1 MRQLVYDVA
10 TSLDGFICGPEED
23 ISRFPYEGEHVD
35 AYLERL
41 KGYDSVVM
49 GRRTY
54 EFGYRFGMNP
64 GDKAY
69 PHMSHHVF
77 SRTLQLPQT
86 SEIEVVREGWLE
98 RVDALKAS
106 DGGPIYLCGG
116 GELAGYLLDHGRID
130 RLIVKLNPILLGE
143 GVSLFGGASLAQPL
157 RAVASERYASG
168 VVLLTY
174 DLD

>member
-1 MRQLVYDVA
+1 MRRLVYDVA
-10 TSLDGFICGPEED
+10 TSLDGFICGPGED
-23 ISRFPYEGEHVD
+23 ISRFPPEGEHVT

-41 KGYDSVVM
+41 KGYDSVIM

-54 EFGYRFGMNP
+54 EFGYRYGMAP

-77 SRTLQLPQT
+77 SRTLQLPE
-86 SEIEVVREGWLE
+86 SSDVEVVREAWLE
-98 RVDALKAS
+98 RIDDLKSRA
-106 DGGPIYLCGG
+106 GGPIYLCGG
-116 GELAGYLLDHGRID
+116 GELAGYLLKHGRID

-143 GVSLFGGASLAQPL
+143 GVPLFGGASPTQPM
-157 RAVASERYASG
+157 RFVSSEPYASG

-174 DLD
+174 DLA